1 MAPYWKPT
9 YSGTGE
15 QLCFG
20 KRSCTVF
27 VTSGGDYRYVIEGR
41 FSKMTCGDIEE
52 AKSGDR

>member
-41 FSKMTCGDIEE
+41 FSKMTYGDIEE